1 MRFGVLA
8 DTGMAERDIFCASGR
23 ATIELENRE
32 ASGDWSSAGTRIM
45 VWIAW
50 IVSSSTVTN
59 SA

>member
-1 MRFGVLA
+1 
-8 DTGMAERDIFCASGR
+8 MAETDTLFKSGR
-23 ATIELENRE
+23 VAIELEKRE
-32 ASGDWSSAGTRIM
+32 ATGDWGSAGTRIM